1 MGIFMQWRELG
12 SHLTLRWRGVD
23 SKFQFRAT
31 VGGLARRR
39 NARSEQSTAFCR
51 EIEFAMDLPLAI
63 HLRSRCSA
71 KRGSLESSSLAAFPI
86 KRNGVFVKL

>member
-63 HLRSRCSA
+63 TSVPAAANRLTQIQFP
-71 KRGSLESSSLAAFPI
+71 RGVPDQHFS
-86 KRNGVFVKL
+86 

>member
-51 EIEFAMDLPLAI
+51 EIEFAMVAAGY
-63 HLRSRCSA
+63 HFRSRC
-71 KRGSLESSSLAAFPI
+71 RTGSLESSSLATFPI
-86 KRNGVFVKL
+86 NRNGVFVKL